1 MNDPKKKAD
10 AKTPAIPKDMR
21 PPAQSL
27 LDEERGDWEGMGQ
40 SRHQPET
47 SPDGEKQV

>member
-1 MNDPKKKAD
+1 MNDPNKKDSATNPELK
-10 AKTPAIPKDMR
+10 KDPR
-21 PPAQSL
+21 APAQSL

-47 SPDGEKQV
+47 PPDGEKQT